1 MLLIAPCLIIWGK
14 EDKLIPIK
22 YYEMLILKNNINDL
36 QPEQKI
42 VNHSDILKLE
52 NELSLHRPDKVGQQ
66 RHSVYSII
74 KSHHNYTIP
83 LNTWIQLGFQY

>member
-1 MLLIAPCLIIWGK
+1 MMTLNFRLICFNDIGLSCCWH
-14 EDKLIPIK
+14 
-22 YYEMLILKNNINDL
+22 NINDL

-42 VNHSDILKLE
+42 VIHSDILQLE
-52 NELSLHRPDKVGQQ
+52 NELSSHRPDKIGQQ